1 MTDETI
7 QGSGLGDTAA
17 RAQLGWNSGAW
28 SNTLYLTTWFP
39 TGRYQRGF
47 QPNTGKNHYG
57 VNLGWGVTYT
67 EPHTKLEFDSAIG
80 VTFNATNPATDYK
93 AGDDF
98 IWDWAVGKKFA
109 SGLEIGVAGYAYQ
122 QLTGD
127 SGSGAKL
134 GPFKGRVFAVGPH
147 VVYNTLLLSHA
158 VLFNFRNYQE
168 FGAENRFEGNV
179 TTFTTT
185 VKF

>member
-1 MTDETI
+1 M
-7 QGSGLGDTAA
+7 
-17 RAQLGWNSGAW
+17 
-28 SNTLYLTTWFP
+28 
-39 TGRYQRGF
+39 
-47 QPNTGKNHYG
+47 
-57 VNLGWGVTYT
+57 

-80 VTFNATNPATDYK
+80 VTFNAKNPATDYK
-93 AGDDF
+93 NGDEF

-109 SGLEIGVAGYAYQ
+109 NGLEVGVAGYAYQ

-134 GPFKGRVFAVGPH
+134 GTFKGSVFAVGPQ
-147 VVYNTLLLSHA
+147 VVYNTVLMHRA

-168 FGAENRFEGNV
+168 FDAENRFEGNV